1 MKGTLSVMGSSGDV
15 VTTWDTEIEPE
26 VEIAMEQFEKQM
38 GDGFAAF
45 KIGSD
50 GSGAQIRKFDKE
62 AERIIMVPPRVGG

>member
-1 MKGTLSVMGSSGDV
+1 
-15 VTTWDTEIEPE
+15 
-26 VEIAMEQFEKQM
+26 M